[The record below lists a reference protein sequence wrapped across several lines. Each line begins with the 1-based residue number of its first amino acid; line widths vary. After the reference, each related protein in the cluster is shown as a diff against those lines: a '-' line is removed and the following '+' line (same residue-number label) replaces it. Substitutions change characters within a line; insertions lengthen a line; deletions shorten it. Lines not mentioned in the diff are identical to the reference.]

1 MKYIHKS
8 RESKLIISLSKGNI
22 LAFNTLFKEYSIRLY
37 HFSYGFLKSRA
48 DAEEIVQE
56 VFTKIWQ
63 KRGELRYELSF
74 KSYLFTIA
82 FNAIKKHFRTEAQ
95 ISKYIATRAPE
106 KHDNSTSENIN
117 YNSLFKHV
125 NEIIDQ
131 LPERRKEIFIK
142 SRFDGLSISEISR
155 DLKISKKTIENQLTN
170 ALSFIRVNLKEK

>member
-22 LAFNTLFKEYSIRLY
+22 LAFNTLFKEYSVRLY
-37 HFSYGFLKSRA
+37 HFSYGFLKSKS

-82 FNAIKKHFRTEAQ
+82 FNAIKKHYRTKAQ
-95 ISKYIATRAPE
+95 ISKYMASTASG
-106 KHDNSTSENIN
+106 KQDNTTSESIN

-125 NEIIDQ
+125 NELINQ
-131 LPERRKEIFIK
+131 LPGRRKEIFIK
-142 SRFDGLSISEISR
+142 SRFDGLSNSEISK
-155 DLKISKKTIENQLTN
+155 DLKISKKTVENQLTN